1 MKPIAKSIR
10 AATWPATLFALAL
23 LPFHAHAQ
31 SVADVARQN
40 QQRVQNRPA
49 ENVITNDDMP
59 VDGLADEDAVAPRH
73 SASKHKSDPD
83 SAKVLA
89 MDKEAR
95 NFRARILTQKSA
107 ISALQARIDHET
119 SAVHFARA
127 SVYYNAAQTNTR
139 AQAKLDEIQALNQ
152 QMESEKKK
160 LEDLQESARKAGF
173 GNGVYDP

>member
-1 MKPIAKSIR
+1 MKPVAKLKCAVVCSM
-10 AATWPATLFALAL
+10 TLFALCF
-23 LPFHAHAQ
+23 LPFHAQAQ
-31 SVADVARQN
+31 SVADIARQN

-59 VDGLADEDAVAPRH
+59 VDGLADEDAIAPRH
-73 SASKHKSDPD
+73 PALKHKSDPD

-95 NFRARILTQKSA
+95 SFRTRILTQKSA

-127 SVYYNAAQTNTR
+127 SVSYNAAQTNTR

-152 QMESEKKK
+152 QMESERKK

>member
-1 MKPIAKSIR
+1 MKPTRNLIR
-10 AATWPATLFALAL
+10 PANWLIMLSTFCL
-23 LPFHAHAQ
+23 LSLHAQAQ

-59 VDGLADEDAVAPRH
+59 TEGLADEGAVAQRH
-73 SASKHKSDPD
+73 SSKQKSDPD

-95 NFRARILTQKSA
+95 NFRAKILTQKSA

-119 SAVHFARA
+119 SAVHFARS
-127 SVYYNAAQTNTR
+127 SVSYNAAQTNTR

-152 QMESEKKK
+152 QMDSEKKK
-160 LEDLQESARKAGF
+160 LEDLQEAARKAGF

>member
-1 MKPIAKSIR
+1 LSLNAQ
-10 AATWPATLFALAL
+10 
-23 LPFHAHAQ
+23 AQ

-40 QQRVQNRPA
+40 QQRVQTRPA

-59 VDGLADEDAVAPRH
+59 TEGLADEDAVAQRH
-73 SASKHKSDPD
+73 SASKHKPDPD

-95 NFRARILTQKSA
+95 NFRAKILAQKSA

-127 SVYYNAAQTNTR
+127 SVYYNSAQTNTR

-152 QMESEKKK
+152 QMDSEKKK
-160 LEDLQESARKAGF
+160 LEDLQEAARKAGF
-173 GNGVYDP
+173 GNGVYEP